1 MPPPTRDP
9 WAKLARWTPARI
21 ALGRAG
27 ASLPTREVL
36 GFALAHAK
44 ARDAVH
50 APFDSAEIAR
60 GLAELGLDTVE
71 VSSDATERALYL
83 RRPDYG
89 RRLSQSSRVL
99 LQARVGKPTDL
110 AVVIGDGLS
119 AAAVHAHA
127 VPLIAAFLPH
137 VKSLKLSLGPVVIA
151 HGARVALG
159 DEIGS
164 LLRAR
169 LVAVLIGERPGL
181 SSPDSLGVYLT
192 FAPKP
197 GRSDAERNC
206 ISNIRAEGLSYA
218 LAAFKLAWLVREGLR
233 RSLTGVALKDESD
246 HALAEGRGRLPLS
259 K

>member
-1 MPPPTRDP
+1 
-9 WAKLARWTPARI
+9 
-21 ALGRAG
+21 
-27 ASLPTREVL
+27 
-36 GFALAHAK
+36 
-44 ARDAVH
+44 
-50 APFDSAEIAR
+50 
-60 GLAELGLDTVE
+60 
-71 VSSDATERALYL
+71 
-83 RRPDYG
+83 
-89 RRLSQSSRVL
+89 
-99 LQARVGKPTDL
+99 
-110 AVVIGDGLS
+110 
-119 AAAVHAHA
+119 